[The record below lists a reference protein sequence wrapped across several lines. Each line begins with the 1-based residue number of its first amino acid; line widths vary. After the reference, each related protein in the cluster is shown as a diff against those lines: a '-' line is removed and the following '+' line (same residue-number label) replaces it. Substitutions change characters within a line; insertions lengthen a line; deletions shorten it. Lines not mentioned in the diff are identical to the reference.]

1 VTLDV
6 ELINDRDTVVSHPE
20 SDFSVTYRKA
30 GNEPMLIAIDGIG
43 RATDGSKAQFLAQ
56 AWKAAHQKARE
67 LGWLSA

>member
-1 VTLDV
+1 M
-6 ELINDRDTVVSHPE
+6 
-20 SDFSVTYRKA
+20 TYRKA

-43 RATDGSKAQFLAQ
+43 RATDGSKVQFLAQ